1 MKALQFAAFAA
12 VLATAV
18 AVPSGTARADS
29 NSLFFTSNGGFVCK
43 PANGVYSN
51 FTFATTLVRNVSAS
65 TQTLICNLPQIRPSV
80 SNFSIG
86 TSGYYVQMLF
96 ANTNTTQITISC
108 TATVSYAGL
117 PDASASTTTQSL
129 TLASGAAGQIIFD
142 DTQLIINDESA
153 PVNIQCLLPSKAAFG
168 RIDQWMP

>member
-1 MKALQFAAFAA
+1 MKLLHAAALAA
-12 VLATAV
+12 VFATAV
-18 AVPSGTARADS
+18 AMPSGAARAAD

-51 FTFATTLVRNVSAS
+51 FSFATTLVRNISAS
-65 TQTLICNLPQIRPSV
+65 TQTLICNLPQIRPAV
-80 SNFSIG
+80 TNFSLG
-86 TSGYYVQMLF
+86 STGYYVQMLF
-96 ANTNTTQITISC
+96 ANTNPAQITITC

-117 PDASASTTTQSL
+117 PEASASTTTQSL
-129 TLASGAAGQIIFD
+129 TLASGAAGQMVFD
-142 DTQLIINDESA
+142 DTQLVINDESA